1 MSKFDPPP
9 IHASD
14 LKPGDVLLM
23 YGDAPISDLIRQ
35 MAGGHYSHAGFW
47 SDAGDVIDAGPA
59 GVMHVPLEE
68 RLYHERYVD
77 AWRFKSKDGH
87 RLGDPGW
94 PEGDVE
100 ASFHKF
106 LNSETG
112 GTKFAYHRLFMVA
125 MLFIVKAGTKRFPY
139 KKKVIRILF
148 EWVLEVMD
156 QWLSKG
162 TVAVTC
168 SGLVYS
174 GFDEAE
180 HNGLPHRYQVSVKN
194 PYVMP
199 PPTLETGLI
208 EHRAALGHSLERSLE
223 SLGKAAGPAQEFLQK
238 YAMSS
243 GLDAGGDLGSLAAHV
258 YANFVNPADLE
269 RSPNL
274 ELIGRVQRDYA
285 K

>member
-9 IHASD
+9 IQRSD

-35 MAGGHYSHAGFW
+35 LAGGNYSHAGYW

-59 GVMHVPLEE
+59 GVMHVPLDE

-77 AWRFKSKDGH
+77 AWRFKSADGH
-87 RLGDPGW
+87 QLGDPGW
-94 PEGDVE
+94 PQSEVE

-125 MLFIVKAGTKRFPY
+125 MLFIVKAGTKKIPF
-139 KKKVIRILF
+139 KKKVIRLLF
-148 EWVLEVMD
+148 EWALEVID

-174 GFDEAE
+174 AFDEAE
-180 HNGLPHRYQVSVKN
+180 HNGFPHRYQIGVDN
-194 PYVMP
+194 PYVIP
-199 PPTLETGLI
+199 APDADTGPLDG
-208 EHRAALGHSLERSLE
+208 RAALGATLGQSLDR
-223 SLGKAAGPAQEFLQK
+223 LGKASGPAQEFLEK
-238 YAMSS
+238 YAMTT
-243 GLDAGGDLGSLAAHV
+243 GMNAGGNLGALAAHV